1 LYVNWRKHGKDSKSK
16 FKRVTKKIENDLM
29 KDDLTSDVIIA
40 KAKLL
45 EVILKELRWED

>member
-1 LYVNWRKHGKDSKSK
+1 MAKTAKVSLKELL
-16 FKRVTKKIENDLM
+16 KKIENDLM